1 MASKRSSVRE
11 ILWKSCTP
19 LPWVSGARLSNTPR
33 DVSPVASVIS
43 ATSSQTQL
51 PDIDLSTTDVAHIY
65 SCYKKLPYSMAIRQS
80 VAVDT
85 LACNAHRSLF
95 AILSKRALERRTF
108 VLLPH
113 AILRYALNA
122 SSTTVPEQVLLLSAE
137 SVAYASDDILGQQ
150 YVLRVSDRPEPHQVE
165 EQRSTQVAPDEI
177 ILEPMKSPTTPLM
190 AATSISSRRS
200 LFFHVNIS
208 IPTPRHPHPH
218 DNDSAHHNYH
228 YYHHR
233 RYLIPP
239 LRNAKTMTILLVFDN
254 VAEFMLWMS
263 LVRSQI
269 KLQRKSLENKHMN
282 FLRATCMDSRIHIG

>member
-11 ILWKSCTP
+11 MLWKPCTP
-19 LPWVSGARLSNTPR
+19 LPWVSGARPTSLSSKPC
-33 DVSPVASVIS
+33 DMSPVGSVIS

-51 PDIDLSTTDVAHIY
+51 PEIDFSTTDVAHIY

-85 LACNAHRSLF
+85 LACNGHRSLF

-122 SSTTVPEQVLLLSAE
+122 SATTIPEQVLLLSAE

-177 ILEPMKSPTTPLM
+177 ILEPKKSPTTPLM
-190 AATSISSRRS
+190 AATSTSSRRS
-200 LFFHVNIS
+200 LFFHVNVS
-208 IPTPRHPHPH
+208 IPTPRHSP
-218 DNDSAHHNYH
+218 DNDSTHHNYH
-228 YYHHR
+228 YYYHR
-233 RYLIPP
+233 RYLIPL

-254 VAEFMLWMS
+254 VAEFMHWMS

-269 KLQRKSLENKHMN
+269 KLQRKYLENKHMN
-282 FLRATCMDSRIHIG
+282 F